1 MGFFDKLKQG
11 LKKTKDALLKPVN
24 DLFASYDKVDE
35 DFYDELCDLL
45 IMADV
50 GVETSD
56 YLVDQLRQRLKEK
69 KIKETGAAR
78 EEF

>member
-1 MGFFDKLKQG
+1 MSFFDKLKQG

-24 DLFASYDKVDE
+24 DLFSSYDKVDE
-35 DFYDELCDLL
+35 DFFEELCDLL

-56 YLVDQLRQRLKEK
+56 YLVNELRDRLKEK
-69 KIKETGAAR
+69 KINKINNK
-78 EEF
+78 